1 MALYRNDRF
10 TEAIATLE
18 KSLAASHGKTDA
30 FDLFFLAMS
39 HARVGDAAKAKD
51 AFDRA
56 VAWVGQ
62 QKNLSSR
69 QTGELAQFRQEAEK
83 VLKAP

>member
-18 KSLAASHGKTDA
+18 KSLAAGNGKWDA

-39 HARVGDAAKAKD
+39 HAKVGDAARAKD
-51 AFDRA
+51 EFDRA
-56 VAWVGQ
+56 VAWLGR
-62 QKNLSSR
+62 QKNLDGEDV
-69 QTGELAQFRQEAEK
+69 TELAQFREEAEK
-83 VLKAP
+83 VLKQP